1 MSRPARVTKVTV
13 ATPEQVSEAMV
24 AFSQDGCRG
33 IVLGYTSQLR
43 ATGQF
48 VLSRWRRQLA
58 CTLDYD
64 ATILRPAGRTQP
76 AGRRSS
82 KEGACAGDELVCE
95 PLLMGRGS
103 IHDLQTALIDAVAVA
118 AVTAHATA
126 AAQAAGAPSPS
137 SRSKLRGVREHRGAR
152 AAAGAA
158 AGAGLG
164 SPPPPPPAGWCSW
177 YELGTHVR

>member
-1 MSRPARVTKVTV
+1 M
-13 ATPEQVSEAMV
+13 ATAGCQVSEAMT

-82 KEGACAGDELVCE
+82 KGAICAATADDELVCE

-118 AVTAHATA
+118 ALTAHATA
-126 AAQAAGAPSPS
+126 QAGGGGGS
-137 SRSKLRGVREHRGAR
+137 SSQSKLRGVREHRSR
-152 AAAGAA
+152 AAEGAENGAA